1 MFAFVSTVNLPFPL
15 CPSGTDISFSL
26 SSPASVGAGDYVM
39 ALADDASRGEATAA
53 HCAVAADVA
62 GRAHIPRIVRVAS
75 VRTAQPHVLRAAYI
89 HILIAALVSSVL
101 YLIQSRILSG
111 F

>member
-1 MFAFVSTVNLPFPL
+1 MASRPL
-15 CPSGTDISFSL
+15 ICAI
-26 SSPASVGAGDYVM
+26 
-39 ALADDASRGEATAA
+39 RGEAIAV
-53 HCAVAADVA
+53 HCVVVVDVA
-62 GRAHIPRIVRVAS
+62 GRVHIPRIVRVAS

-101 YLIQSRILSG
+101 YLIQSRILSE